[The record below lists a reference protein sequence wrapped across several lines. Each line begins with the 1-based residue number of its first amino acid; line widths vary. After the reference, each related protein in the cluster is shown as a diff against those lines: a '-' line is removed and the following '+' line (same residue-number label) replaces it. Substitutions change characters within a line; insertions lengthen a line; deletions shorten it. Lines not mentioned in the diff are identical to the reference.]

1 MGNVG
6 CYFIETSWVLSDKEN
21 GTDFTDFRI
30 VVVKEK
36 SEMNKLRQMVGGMW
50 RAGLVVAA
58 GGTVLASS
66 CSTSEVRTILTS
78 VTDIANQLDH
88 SQNDDISFGDWL
100 SSELD
105 K

>member
-6 CYFIETSWVLSDKEN
+6 SYFIETSWGLSDKEG

-36 SEMNKLRQMVGGMW
+36 SEMNKLRQMVGGVW
-50 RAGLVVAA
+50 RTGLVVAA

-66 CSTSEVRTILTS
+66 CNTSDVKTILAGAS
-78 VTDIANQLDH
+78 HL
-88 SQNDDISFGDWL
+88 
-100 SSELD
+100 
-105 K
+105 